1 MRPGYLSRGHQA
13 CTRCGTPLEWRYAL
27 LEIDVTRSPVAV
39 PPAGHPDVSLRWLQ
53 PKDAHAWYAVL
64 RLPEVTAQTSWSLA
78 SAEDLKPILAA
89 CGQDASASQVRLAI
103 VDTEGAL
110 AGSIGFHSINSQHG
124 TAEIAYELAPDYWRR
139 GIASA
144 VCDEVVAWAWQRF
157 GWQRIQASVL
167 DTNAASAGVLRRCG
181 FNLEG
186 RLRRYRR
193 VAGVSRDFDVYSRL
207 AEPSGEVL
215 SSTAG

>member
-1 MRPGYLSRGHQA
+1 M
-13 CTRCGTPLEWRYAL
+13 TRL
-27 LEIDVTRSPVAV
+27 PVAV

-53 PKDAHAWYAVL
+53 PEDAHAWYAVL
-64 RLPEVTAQTSWSLA
+64 RLPEVTAHTSWSLA
-78 SAEDLKPILAA
+78 SAEDLTPILAA

-110 AGSIGFHSINSQHG
+110 AGSIGFHSIHWQHG
-124 TAEIAYELAPDYWRR
+124 TAEIAYELAPHYWRR

-144 VCDEVVAWAWQRF
+144 VCNEVVAWAWQRF

-181 FNLEG
+181 FDLEG
-186 RLRRYRR
+186 RLPRYRQ

-207 AEPSGEVL
+207 AEPSAVL